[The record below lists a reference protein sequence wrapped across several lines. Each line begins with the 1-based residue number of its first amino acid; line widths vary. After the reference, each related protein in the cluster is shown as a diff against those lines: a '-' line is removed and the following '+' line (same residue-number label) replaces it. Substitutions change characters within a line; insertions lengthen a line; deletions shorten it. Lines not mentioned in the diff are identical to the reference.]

1 MGCFRCASR
10 DSPAEGGW
18 GSTSGGVCVRE
29 RSGAS
34 RLGPM
39 PREQIPQQVGLPCL
53 SQKLY
58 DLIWWAL
65 V

>member
-1 MGCFRCASR
+1 MGCFRCAGW

-18 GSTSGGVCVRE
+18 GSTSRGVCVRE
-29 RSGAS
+29 

-58 DLIWWAL
+58 DLIWQAL